1 MKFKL
6 RIWRQKDPKTKGK
19 LVDYEATDVSPNTS
33 FLELL
38 DAVNERLVARGEEPI
53 AFDSDCRE
61 GICGT
66 CSLTINGEAHGPD
79 HPGAACEVYMRRFK
93 DGATIV
99 VEPFRAKPF
108 PLIKDL
114 VVDRG
119 ALDRIVQAGGFI
131 SARAGSAPEANST
144 LVPKYQAD
152 RAMEAAACIGCGAC
166 AAACPNASAMLF
178 TAAKVS
184 HLAFLPQGQPER
196 TSRVLKMVRAMDA
209 EGFGNCTNT
218 YECEAV
224 CPAEI
229 SASLIAKLNR
239 EYAVASLRRNAGE

>member
-1 MKFKL
+1 MNFRL
-6 RIWRQKDPKTKGK
+6 RIWRQPNAKADGK
-19 LVDYEATDVSPNTS
+19 LVDYDAPDIPAQASL
-33 FLELL
+33 LEML
-38 DAVNERLVARGEEPI
+38 DIVNERLVLAGKDPI

-66 CSLTINGEAHGPD
+66 CSLTVNGEAHGPD
-79 HPGAACEVYMRRFK
+79 HPGAACELYMRKFR
-93 DGATIV
+93 DDETIV
-99 VEPFRAKPF
+99 IEPFRVKSF
-108 PLIKDL
+108 PIIKDL
-114 VVDRG
+114 VVDRS

-131 SARAGSAPEANST
+131 SARAGSAPEANSIP
-144 LVPKYQAD
+144 VPKTD
-152 RAMEAAACIGCGAC
+152 SDVAMEAAACIGCGAC

-184 HLAFLPQGQPER
+184 HLALLPQGDPER
-196 TSRVLKMVRAMDA
+196 TRRVVSMVRAMDA

-229 SASLIAKLNR
+229 SASFIAKLNR
-239 EYAVASLRRNAGE
+239 EYSRANLIGRGD

>member
-1 MKFKL
+1 MNFHL
-6 RIWRQKDPKTKGK
+6 RVWRQKDRQSPGK
-19 LVDYEATDVSPNTS
+19 LVHYDAPDIPAPAS
-33 FLELL
+33 FLEML
-38 DAVNERLVARGEEPI
+38 DIVNERLLLHGEEPI

-79 HPGAACEVYMRRFK
+79 HPGAVCELYMRKFR
-93 DGATIV
+93 DGATITI
-99 VEPFRAKPF
+99 EPFRVKSF
-108 PLIKDL
+108 PVIKDL
-114 VVDRG
+114 VVDRS

-131 SARAGSAPEANST
+131 SARTGSAPEANSIPIAKGDVD
-144 LVPKYQAD
+144 L
-152 RAMEAAACIGCGAC
+152 AMEAAACIGCGAC
-166 AAACPNASAMLF
+166 AAACPNGSAMLF

-184 HLAFLPQGQPER
+184 HLAQLSQGQPER
-196 TSRVLKMVRAMDA
+196 TRRVLRMVRAMDA

-229 SASLIAKLNR
+229 SASFIAKLNR
-239 EYAVASLRRNAGE
+239 EYARASLRRSAGE